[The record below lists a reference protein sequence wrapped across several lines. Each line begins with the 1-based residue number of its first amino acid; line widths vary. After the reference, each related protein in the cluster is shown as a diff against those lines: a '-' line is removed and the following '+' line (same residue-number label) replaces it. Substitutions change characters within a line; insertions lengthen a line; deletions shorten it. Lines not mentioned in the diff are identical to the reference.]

1 MLKGKQAKIL
11 LFLICMILGT
21 MLSTQ
26 FRSAE
31 QARNTIAQERAE
43 NLVEKL
49 KAAEKENKIMAEKV
63 KKLEETSGNE
73 TLTKE
78 IQGLKAKAGELPMV
92 GPGIKVTVDDSK
104 VVHKPGENPN
114 LYIIHDDDL
123 LRLINE
129 LRAAGTEAI
138 SINKERLL
146 DVSEIRCAGPT
157 VSVNNNRFS
166 PPYIIVAIG
175 KPDTLDSALRLRG
188 GVIETLKFWGISV
201 EVEKSDNLTVPA
213 YKGTRHYEF
222 AKPKLEKEEGGTK

>member
-1 MLKGKQAKIL
+1 MLKGKQANIL
-11 LFLICMILGT
+11 LFIVCVILGT

-31 QARNTIAQERAE
+31 QARNTIAQERAD

-49 KAAEKENKIMAEKV
+49 KAAEKENKVMADKL
-63 KKLEETSGNE
+63 KTLEEQSGNE
-73 TLTKE
+73 TLAKE
-78 IQGLKAKAGELPMV
+78 IQSLKAKAGELPMT

-129 LRAAGTEAI
+129 LRAAGAEAI
-138 SINKERLL
+138 SINTERLL

-166 PPYIIVAIG
+166 PPYVIIAIG

-201 EVEKSDNLTVPA
+201 EVEKNENLTVPA
-213 YKGTRHYEF
+213 YKGTRHYEY
-222 AKPKLEKEEGGTK
+222 AKTKAEKEEGETK